1 MRLAGII
8 LETGSGTNYTQF
20 GQLYSCVNS
29 TTAIVLVTLVIIYK
43 KEQWKRNHGYEE
55 NEKCTH
61 I

>member
-43 KEQWKRNHGYEE
+43 KEQ
-55 NEKCTH
+55 
-61 I
+61 